1 MEKILIVSNTSST
14 MLAMEKLIR
23 SETIEGILTCQ
34 TAKDARDYVSDNDFD
49 LIIIDAP
56 LKDEFGDGLAIESA
70 EKTTAGILLMG
81 EAKDIAIRCRN
92 IEDYGVVALEK
103 PVSPDIFLKFAKLLS
118 AVHNRVLRLQ
128 NENKKLNKKID
139 EVRLVSRAK
148 LILVQVLNMTED
160 QAQHYIEKQSMDL
173 RQTLVLTAENI
184 LRTYEK

>member
-1 MEKILIVSNTSST
+1 MDKILIVSNTSGT
-14 MLAMEKLIR
+14 MSAMEKLIR

-34 TAKDARDYVSDNDFD
+34 TAKDARAYISDNDFD
-49 LIIIDAP
+49 LVIIDAP
-56 LKDEFGDGLAIESA
+56 LQDEYGDGLAIESA

-81 EAKDIAIRCRN
+81 EAKDISIRCRN
-92 IEDYGVVALEK
+92 IENYGIVALTK
-103 PVSPDIFLKFAKLLS
+103 PVSPDVFLQFAKVLS
-118 AVHNRVLRLQ
+118 AVHNRVLSLQ

-148 LILVQVLNMTED
+148 LILVQVLNMTEN

-173 RQTLVLTAENI
+173 RQTLIATAENI